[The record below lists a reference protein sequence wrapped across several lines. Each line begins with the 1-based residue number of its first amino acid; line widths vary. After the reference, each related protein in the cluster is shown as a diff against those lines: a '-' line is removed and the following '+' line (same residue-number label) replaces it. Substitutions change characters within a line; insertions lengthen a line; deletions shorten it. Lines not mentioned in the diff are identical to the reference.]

1 MQRRNRRSLRSLAL
15 AGAATAALAVTA
27 LGSAVPAQAAEGEIT
42 YTLYRSANPTADE
55 QDAYARIT
63 EAMDRAVARY
73 NANSDIT
80 KVLNVYYAPGVPT
93 AEASNNGDLRFG
105 SDRGFMVEGTAL
117 HEISH
122 TVGVGQNGGWY
133 AHCVNGVWD
142 GPAATDLVKSLDGPD
157 AQLNCGGSHIWP
169 YGLNYSGEFSEAAF
183 TRHVD
188 VVEAML
194 ADGM

>member
-1 MQRRNRRSLRSLAL
+1 MQRRSRHSLRSIAL
-15 AGAATAALAVTA
+15 ACAAAAAFAVGG
-27 LGSAVPAQAAEGEIT
+27 LGIAAPATAAEGEIT
-42 YTLYRSANPTADE
+42 YTLHRSDNPTADE
-55 QDAYARIT
+55 LDAYDRIT
-63 EAMDRAVARY
+63 AAVDAAVARY

-93 AEASNNGDLRFG
+93 AEGSNNGDLRFG
-105 SDRGFMVEGTAL
+105 SDRSYMVEGTAL

-122 TVGVGQNGGWY
+122 TIGVGQNNGWFD
-133 AHCVNGVWD
+133 HCVNGVWD
-142 GPAATDLVKSLDGPD
+142 GPNATAVVKSFDGPD

-169 YGLNYSGEFSEAAF
+169 YGLNYSDEFSETAF